1 MKSNSVGPISFS
13 WRSTLGFDLLSK
25 EISFENQTYTI
36 PRKILYLSGQILDM
50 RIKEWSR
57 CSTLKVTQ
65 VYWRHVIAASG
76 AWVESTS
83 FFSCQ
88 KIKSKLL
95 CMGRVLEKRTSYIC
109 CCGVDLQWH
118 LSGIPSTSALQNQIA
133 RYIKIGTVYFYL
145 GK

>member
-1 MKSNSVGPISFS
+1 MKSNSVGSISFS
-13 WRSTLGFDLLSK
+13 WQSTLGFDLISK

-83 FFSCQ
+83 FFFMPKNQ
-88 KIKSKLL
+88 IKVTVH
-95 CMGRVLEKRTSYIC
+95 G
-109 CCGVDLQWH
+109 
-118 LSGIPSTSALQNQIA
+118 SGIGKKNIVYLLLWGWSPMTFGRNSFYFCSAKPDCPI
-133 RYIKIGTVYFYL
+133 Y
-145 GK
+145 